1 MKFLSRLIGWVF
13 VLVAILMASG
23 EAVMALGTGT
33 YDGLATGEMWTLL
46 AGARPVEGVQPGDLA
61 GTLAALLMELP
72 AWLAVGLIGTTLVV
86 TCRKRRHRFVC
97 RERRL
102 G

>member
-1 MKFLSRLIGWVF
+1 MKLISRLIGWAL

-23 EAVMALGTGT
+23 EAVLALGTGS
-33 YDGLATGEMWTLL
+33 YDGIATGEVLTLL
-46 AGARPVEGVQPGDLA
+46 AGSNPAFSDANGGGVFSR
-61 GTLAALLMELP
+61 LLLDLP
-72 AWLAVGLIGTTLVV
+72 AWLAMAILGTLLIV